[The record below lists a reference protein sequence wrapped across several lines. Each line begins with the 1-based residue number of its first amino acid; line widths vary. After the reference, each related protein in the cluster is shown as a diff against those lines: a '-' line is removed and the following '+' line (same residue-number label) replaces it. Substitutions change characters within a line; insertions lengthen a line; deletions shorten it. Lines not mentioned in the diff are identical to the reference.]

1 MRAQLHQRDQEI
13 AILVKMVQKE
23 KLKNKGGGG
32 GGGGGGGAPL
42 SSAASG
48 AGSHPDPRASY
59 GNGLPPKASSPIQ
72 VPGQSNAALGM
83 TRSSDFGSTAGSMGD
98 MRASI
103 GTAGSGSVGVG
114 SGGGRVGAGVG
125 GMLATF
131 SVPTEVLL
139 DRKAALQAFK
149 RNYPKQ
155 RVVEDNLQVMKQKIA
170 EVKKLA
176 GGVNN
181 ARKRIQ
187 YLKATIEQ
195 VRVEAAV
202 HVRSCACLFGPTPL
216 RLTAICAAS
225 RVSWMSPNPT
235 SPVHKRRN
243 CSKTLLPKRR
253 ATSKATRTYNGY
265 GCDATRSMVVVVRW
279 GVLTPLLQKEIE
291 HIDKLVTKCRK
302 QLNADF
308 ESWYVGLLAC
318 ACGVGW
324 SRSQLCRPLCGW
336 QVLWE
341 SGPCR
346 VNPHLCRS
354 HFRCHVVSQGQGW

>member
-23 KLKNKGGGG
+23 KLKNKGGG

-216 RLTAICAAS
+216 RLTAI
-225 RVSWMSPNPT
+225 
-235 SPVHKRRN
+235 
-243 CSKTLLPKRR
+243 
-253 ATSKATRTYNGY
+253 
-265 GCDATRSMVVVVRW
+265 
-279 GVLTPLLQKEIE
+279 
-291 HIDKLVTKCRK
+291 RK
-302 QLNADF
+302 QGIVD
-308 ESWYVGLLAC
+308 ESKSNQPSAQEAKLLEDIAAEKKGYKQGYQDLQRLRVRCNTQHGGGGAMAC
-318 ACGVGW
+318 TDSVAAE
-324 SRSQLCRPLCGW
+324 RNRA
-336 QVLWE
+336 
-341 SGPCR
+341 
-346 VNPHLCRS
+346 H
-354 HFRCHVVSQGQGW
+354 

>member
-216 RLTAICAAS
+216 RLTAI
-225 RVSWMSPNPT
+225 
-235 SPVHKRRN
+235 
-243 CSKTLLPKRR
+243 
-253 ATSKATRTYNGY
+253 
-265 GCDATRSMVVVVRW
+265 
-279 GVLTPLLQKEIE
+279 
-291 HIDKLVTKCRK
+291 RK
-302 QLNADF
+302 QGIVD
-308 ESWYVGLLAC
+308 ESKSNQPSAQEAKLLEDIAAEKKGYKQGYQDLQRLRVRCNTQHGGGGAMAC
-318 ACGVGW
+318 TDSVAAE
-324 SRSQLCRPLCGW
+324 RNRA
-336 QVLWE
+336 
-341 SGPCR
+341 
-346 VNPHLCRS
+346 H
-354 HFRCHVVSQGQGW
+354 

>member
-23 KLKNKGGGG
+23 KLKNKGG

-216 RLTAICAAS
+216 RLTAI
-225 RVSWMSPNPT
+225 
-235 SPVHKRRN
+235 
-243 CSKTLLPKRR
+243 
-253 ATSKATRTYNGY
+253 
-265 GCDATRSMVVVVRW
+265 
-279 GVLTPLLQKEIE
+279 
-291 HIDKLVTKCRK
+291 RK
-302 QLNADF
+302 QGIVD
-308 ESWYVGLLAC
+308 ESKSNQPSAQEAKLLEDIAAEKKGYKQGYQDLQRLRVRCNTQHGGGGAMAC
-318 ACGVGW
+318 SDSVAAE
-324 SRSQLCRPLCGW
+324 RNRA
-336 QVLWE
+336 
-341 SGPCR
+341 
-346 VNPHLCRS
+346 H
-354 HFRCHVVSQGQGW
+354 